1 MMNRGVMDRQM
12 FAKGGAAF
20 PDLSGD
26 GKVTQKDILMGRGVI
41 PMQEGGMAPMMPP
54 QGAAPMMP
62 PSAAMMGE
70 ASGVPEEQAEAMGAQ
85 VMDTGAM
92 QGMLAQVADNLE
104 NLDEVED
111 YEQVMNVMRGDNAT
125 LEDRYNELSSV
136 VGPEDARQT
145 PESVLALV
153 QPVMMMAAVDQGIG
167 GLAAEEMT
175 APVEGPMA
183 GGIMSTVAP
192 PLPQEAPPMPPAG
205 MGGPPPV
212 NFKKG
217 GLVRRGDN
225 QPVKYFSSGG
235 VDFEALMPYIGPR
248 VGSSPEEQVALR
260 AQVDAA
266 MAPPNASVPAQDDG
280 SRLRQLMD
288 AQKEIYREYGL
299 GDAASRTADLEEQKR
314 LTQAQMLFDIANTAL
329 TFAAPMEGERS
340 GLSPAERL
348 ALAATKTQL
357 PQTIGARAQQQLEMQ
372 KAAKKEE
379 RAIDL
384 AALQSAETKLA
395 TEVAAKEARDLANI
409 KASVRT
415 PKIENLVGSDGAVIG
430 TFDVNSTSEYAQL
443 KAAQKDNPGSYIGTP
458 PKPSTKGPEYK
469 TVVSPD
475 GKAIASFNV
484 NSDVG
489 NNSLAKALKDNEGS
503 YVGTPKAPSDEKTDF
518 QVVYN
523 GTGKAV
529 AGIPPYG
536 YSKMFN
542 IVDKDQFAAM
552 NTLLEGNPGLLPTNI
567 PTGPTPPAPISERDF
582 FMKFGFSYQAFG
594 QLSPEDQNFV
604 RGLPVVTAKD
614 FFMKFNMMPEEFK
627 ALSEEEQRF
636 KLGLPTLT
644 DKDYFDKFK
653 MSKADFLAQPPDVQ
667 NRLMGITPKT
677 EIKTDALGRFVDV
690 TDPSNPV
697 VIWGV
702 EKKSTPKLVKVTID
716 GVEQFVDTNSPTWPA
731 VQKRINEA
739 AEKKPGSATIT
750 NIGQEVSPKGYWV
763 GGKIV
768 LSYDKGRTYTDEK
781 GEIQQI
787 PSGAFPV
794 SDTTTYEVHKNEAA
808 KVTAATQLRDLDARI
823 LSDLTGAEGV
833 TADDLL
839 GVKNAL
845 SMARK
850 GTGFYSNFTAL
861 LDGAS
866 SLIPPAIKPDW
877 VTEFGRETQ
886 EARQY
891 LRGVRV
897 LGRSALVVNNRFPVA
912 EMATVAE
919 LFPKPEAF
927 LVDPDTE
934 ARKFVQIKQLAM
946 QQYRHNLK
954 QLEGNLAPAD
964 RNAITANNLEIQRL
978 LSLLPGVNLSGDEAS
993 GVSPEVMSGAQNI
1006 MQGAVNRSKQ

>member
-1 MMNRGVMDRQM
+1 M
-12 FAKGGAAF
+12 FAQGGAAF

-26 GKVTQKDILMGRGVI
+26 GRVTQRDILMGRGVEFK
-41 PMQEGGMAPMMPP
+41 QEGGMAGMMPP
-54 QGAAPMMP
+54 EAAGIASMTATTP
-62 PSAAMMGE
+62 PSPQME
-70 ASGVPEEQAEAMGAQ
+70 ALGAEAVDPAILE
-85 VMDTGAM
+85 
-92 QGMLAQVADNLE
+92 GMLAQAGAGISDLE
-104 NLDEVED
+104 NAQDF
-111 YEQVMNVMRGDNAT
+111 EQMMNMMRGDEAT
-125 LEDRYNELSSV
+125 IPERRQELAEI
-136 VGPEDARQT
+136 VGPEDAAQT
-145 PESVLALV
+145 PESVLALA
-153 QPVMMMAAVDQGIG
+153 QPSIMLASTDQGIG
-167 GLAAEEMT
+167 ALAQQEMT
-175 APVEGPMA
+175 EPVEGAMA
-183 GGIMSTVAP
+183 EGIMSTVAP
-192 PLPQEAPPMPPAG
+192 PPQEAAPMPPAG

-212 NFKKG
+212 NFNQG

-225 QPVKYFSSGG
+225 QPVKYFANGG
-235 VDFEALMPYIGPR
+235 VDFEAIQPFLGPR
-248 VGSSPEEQVALR
+248 VGMTPTQSQDLR
-260 AQVDAA
+260 AQIDAA
-266 MAPPNASVPAQDDG
+266 SSTPNANVPTQGDG

-288 AQKEIYREYGL
+288 AQKELYREYGL

-329 TFAAPMEGERS
+329 TFAAPMEGERR

-395 TEVAAKEARDLANI
+395 AELASKEARDLANI
-409 KASVRT
+409 KASAT
-415 PKIENLVGSDGAVIG
+415 SPELKNLVGSDGVVIG
-430 TFDVNSTSEYAQL
+430 TFNVNNSTEMAQL
-443 KAAQKDNPGSYIGTP
+443 KSAQQENPGSYIGTP

-469 TVVSPD
+469 TVVSAD
-475 GKAIASFNV
+475 GAAIGSFDV
-484 NSDVG
+484 NSDTG
-489 NNSLAKALKDNEGS
+489 NSALATALKNNPDS

-523 GTGKAV
+523 GTGKTV
-529 AGIPPYG
+529 AGIGPYS
-536 YSKMFN
+536 YSKVYN
-542 IVDKDQFAAM
+542 INNKDDLAAL
-552 NTLLEGNPGLLPTNI
+552 NTLVSDNAGLVPTNM

-604 RGLPVVTAKD
+604 RGLPVVTSKD

-677 EIKTDALGRFVDV
+677 DIKTDALGRFVDV

-697 VIWGV
+697 VIWGT

-750 NIGQEVSPKGYWV
+750 NIGQEVSPKGYLV
-763 GGKIV
+763 DGKIV
-768 LSYDKGRTYTDEK
+768 LSYDKGRTYTDEN
-781 GEIQQI
+781 GEPQPI

-808 KVTAATQLRDLDARI
+808 KVAATQQLRDLDARI

-850 GTGFYSNFTAL
+850 GTGFYSNLTAL
-861 LDGAS
+861 LDSVS
-866 SLIPPAIKPDW
+866 SVVPSPIKPNW
-877 VTEFGRETQ
+877 LSEFGRETQ

-927 LVDPDTE
+927 LADPDTE
-934 ARKFVQIKQLAM
+934 ARKFVQIKRLAM

-978 LSLLPGVNLSGDEAS
+978 LSLLPGVNLSGDEDS
-993 GVSPEVMSGAQNI
+993 GVSPEVMSGAQSI
-1006 MQGAVNRSKQ
+1006 MQGAVDRGKQ

>member
-1 MMNRGVMDRQM
+1 MDRQM
-12 FAKGGAAF
+12 FRQGGAAF
-20 PDLSGD
+20 PDMNND
-26 GKVTQKDILMGRGVI
+26 GRITQKDILMGRGVEFK
-41 PMQEGGMAPMMPP
+41 QEGGIAGMM
-54 QGAAPMMP
+54 AAPGM
-62 PSAAMMGE
+62 A
-70 ASGVPEEQAEAMGAQ
+70 
-85 VMDTGAM
+85 GAM
-92 QGMLAQVADNLE
+92 AAQSDMPTEAVGQAAGAIDPSMLEGMLAEVAGNIE
-104 NLDEVED
+104 NMDAAED
-111 YEQVMNVMRGDNAT
+111 FESVMNAMRGDNASI
-125 LEDRYNELSSV
+125 EERRDELAGV
-136 VGPEDARQT
+136 VGPEDAAQT

-153 QPVMMMAAVDQGIG
+153 QPVMQLASIDQGIG
-167 GLAAEEMT
+167 GLAQEEMT
-175 APVEGPMA
+175 QPVEGAMA
-183 GGIMSTVAP
+183 EGIMSTVAP
-192 PLPQEAPPMPPAG
+192 PPQEAAPMPPAG

-212 NFKKG
+212 NFNQG

-225 QPVKYFSSGG
+225 QPVKYFANGG
-235 VDFEALMPYIGPR
+235 VDFEALAPIIGPR
-248 VGSSPEEQVALR
+248 VGTTPGEQELLR
-260 AQVDAA
+260 RKIDAA
-266 MAPPNASVPAQDDG
+266 MVPVASPNANVPTQGDG
-280 SRLRQLMD
+280 SRLRELME

-299 GDAASRTADLEEQKR
+299 GDAASRATDLEEQKR

-329 TFAAPMEGERS
+329 TFAAPMEGERR

-384 AALQSAETKLA
+384 AALQSSETKLA
-395 TEVAAKEARDLANI
+395 AEVAAKEARDLANI
-409 KASVRT
+409 KASVKS
-415 PKIENLVGSDGAVIG
+415 PELKNLVGSDGVVIG
-430 TFDVNSTSEYAQL
+430 TFNINNTTEMAQL
-443 KAAQKDNPGSYIGTP
+443 TAAQKDNPGSYIGTP
-458 PKPSTKGPEYK
+458 PKPTIKGPDYK
-469 TVVSPD
+469 TVVSAD
-475 GKAIASFNV
+475 GKAIGSFDV
-484 NSDVG
+484 NSDTG
-489 NNSLAKALKDNEGS
+489 NKALASALESNADS

-523 GTGKAV
+523 GTGKTV
-529 AGIPPYG
+529 AGIGPYS
-536 YSKMFN
+536 YSKVYN
-542 IVDKDQFAAM
+542 INNKDDLAAL
-552 NTLLEGNPGLLPTNI
+552 NTLVSENAGLVPTNM

-582 FMKFGFSYQAFG
+582 FMKFGFSYKAFG
-594 QLSPEDQNFV
+594 QLSPEDQNFI
-604 RGLPVVTAKD
+604 RGLPVVTDKD
-614 FFMKFNMMPEEFK
+614 FFVKFGMMPDEFK
-627 ALSEEEQRF
+627 KLNESDQRY

-644 DKDYFDKFK
+644 DNDYFTKFG
-653 MSKADFLAQPPDVQ
+653 MNKADFLALDSEVQ
-667 NRLMGITPKT
+667 NRLLGITPKT
-677 EIKTDALGRFVDV
+677 EIKTDALGRLVDV
-690 TDPSNPV
+690 TDPANPKV
-697 VIWGV
+697 VWST
-702 EKKSTPKLVKVTID
+702 EKKTTPKVVKVTIN
-716 GVEQFVDTNSPTWPA
+716 GEEKYVDVNSEAWPA
-731 VQKRINEA
+731 VQKQINTALKEQ
-739 AEKKPGSATIT
+739 PGSATVT
-750 NIGQEVSPKGYWV
+750 TVGNEVSPKGYLV
-763 GGKIV
+763 DGKIV
-768 LSYDKGRTYTDEK
+768 LSYDKGRTYVDAN
-781 GEIQQI
+781 GNRQDI

-808 KVTAATQLRDLDARI
+808 KVAATAQLRDLDARI

-845 SMARK
+845 AMARK

-866 SLIPPAIKPDW
+866 SLIPSPIKPDW

-934 ARKFVQIKQLAM
+934 ARKFVQIKRLAM

-978 LSLLPGVNLSGDEAS
+978 LSLLPGVNLSGEEAT
-993 GVSPEVMSGAQNI
+993 GVSPDALSGAQSI
-1006 MQGAVNRSKQ
+1006 MQGAVNRGK

>member
-1 MMNRGVMDRQM
+1 MDRQM
-12 FAKGGAAF
+12 FRQGGAAF
-20 PDLSGD
+20 PDMNND
-26 GKVTQKDILMGRGVI
+26 GRITQKDILMGRGVEFK
-41 PMQEGGMAPMMPP
+41 QEGGIAGMM
-54 QGAAPMMP
+54 AAPGM
-62 PSAAMMGE
+62 A
-70 ASGVPEEQAEAMGAQ
+70 
-85 VMDTGAM
+85 GAM
-92 QGMLAQVADNLE
+92 AAQSDMPTEAVGQAAGAIDPSMLEGMLAEVASNIE
-104 NLDEVED
+104 NMDAAED
-111 YEQVMNVMRGDNAT
+111 FESVMNAMRGDNAT
-125 LEDRYNELSSV
+125 IEERRDELAGV
-136 VGPEDARQT
+136 VGPEDAAQT

-153 QPVMMMAAVDQGIG
+153 QPVMQLASIDQGIG
-167 GLAAEEMT
+167 GLAQEEMT
-175 APVEGPMA
+175 EPVEGAMA
-183 GGIMSTVAP
+183 EGIMSTVAP
-192 PLPQEAPPMPPAG
+192 PPQEAAPMPPAG

-212 NFKKG
+212 NFNQG

-225 QPVKYFSSGG
+225 QPVKYFSNGG
-235 VDFEALMPYIGPR
+235 VDFEALEPFMGPR
-248 VGSSPEEQVALR
+248 VGMTPTQSQDLR
-260 AQVDAA
+260 AQIDAA
-266 MAPPNASVPAQDDG
+266 SSTPNANVPTQGDG
-280 SRLRQLMD
+280 SRLRELME

-299 GDAASRTADLEEQKR
+299 GDAASRATDLEEQKR

-329 TFAAPMEGERS
+329 TFAAPMEGERR

-395 TEVAAKEARDLANI
+395 AEVASKEARDLANI
-409 KASVRT
+409 KASVKS
-415 PKIENLVGSDGAVIG
+415 PELKNLVGSDGVVIG
-430 TFDVNSTSEYAQL
+430 TFNVNNSTELAQL
-443 KAAQKDNPGSYIGTP
+443 KASQKENPGSYIGTP
-458 PKPSTKGPEYK
+458 PKPTTKGPDYK
-469 TVVSPD
+469 TVVSAD
-475 GKAIASFNV
+475 GKAIGSFDV
-484 NSDVG
+484 NSDAG
-489 NNSLAKALKDNEGS
+489 NKALASALSANADS

-523 GTGKAV
+523 GTGETV
-529 AGIPPYG
+529 AGISPYS
-536 YSKMFN
+536 YSKVFN
-542 IVDKDQFAAM
+542 INNKDDLAAL
-552 NTLLEGNPGLLPTNI
+552 NTLVSDNAGLVPTNM

-594 QLSPEDQNFV
+594 QLSPEDQNYI
-604 RGLPVVTAKD
+604 RGLPVVTSKD
-614 FFMKFNMMPEEFK
+614 FFVKFGMMPDEFK
-627 ALSEEEQRF
+627 KLNESDQRY

-644 DKDYFDKFK
+644 DNDYFTKFG
-653 MSKADFLAQPPDVQ
+653 MNKADFLALDSEVQ
-667 NRLMGITPKT
+667 NRLLGVTPKT
-677 EIKTDALGRFVDV
+677 EIKTDALGRLVDV
-690 TDPSNPV
+690 TDPANPKV
-697 VIWGV
+697 VWST
-702 EKKSTPKLVKVTID
+702 EKKTTPKVVKVTIN
-716 GVEQFVDTNSPTWPA
+716 GEEKYVDVNSEAWPA
-731 VQKRINEA
+731 VQKQINTALKEQ
-739 AEKKPGSATIT
+739 PGSATVT
-750 NIGQEVSPKGYWV
+750 TVGNEVSPKGYLV
-763 GGKIV
+763 DGKIV
-768 LSYDKGRTYTDEK
+768 LSYDKGRTYVDANGKRQE
-781 GEIQQI
+781 I

-808 KVTAATQLRDLDARI
+808 KVAASAQLRDLDARI

-845 SMARK
+845 AMARK

-866 SLIPPAIKPDW
+866 SLIPSPIKPDW

-934 ARKFVQIKQLAM
+934 ARKFVQIKRLAM

-978 LSLLPGVNLSGDEAS
+978 LSLLPGVNLSGEEAT
-993 GVSPEVMSGAQNI
+993 GVSPDALSGAQNI
-1006 MQGAVNRSKQ
+1006 MQGAVNRGKQ

>member
-1 MMNRGVMDRQM
+1 MDRQM
-12 FAKGGAAF
+12 FRQGGAAF
-20 PDLSGD
+20 PDMNND
-26 GKVTQKDILMGRGVI
+26 GKTTYADILIGRGVEFK
-41 PMQEGGMAPMMPP
+41 QEGGIAGMM
-54 QGAAPMMP
+54 AAPGM
-62 PSAAMMGE
+62 A
-70 ASGVPEEQAEAMGAQ
+70 
-85 VMDTGAM
+85 GAM
-92 QGMLAQVADNLE
+92 AAQSDMPTEAVGQAAGAIDPSMLEGMLAEVASNIE
-104 NLDEVED
+104 NMDAAED
-111 YEQVMNVMRGDNAT
+111 FESVMNAMRGDNAT
-125 LEDRYNELSSV
+125 IEERRDELAGV
-136 VGPEDARQT
+136 VGPEDAAQT

-153 QPVMMMAAVDQGIG
+153 QPVMQLASIDQGIG
-167 GLAAEEMT
+167 GLAQEEMT
-175 APVEGPMA
+175 EPVEGAMA
-183 GGIMSTVAP
+183 EGIMSTVAP
-192 PLPQEAPPMPPAG
+192 PPQEAAPMPPAG

-212 NFKKG
+212 NFNQG

-225 QPVKYFSSGG
+225 QPVKYFANGG
-235 VDFEALMPYIGPR
+235 VDFEALEPFMGPR
-248 VGSSPEEQVALR
+248 VGTTPGEQELLR
-260 AQVDAA
+260 RRIDAA
-266 MAPPNASVPAQDDG
+266 IAPVAPPNANVPTQGDG
-280 SRLRQLMD
+280 SRLRELME

-299 GDAASRTADLEEQKR
+299 GDAASRATDLEEQKR

-329 TFAAPMEGERS
+329 TFAAPMEGERR

-395 TEVAAKEARDLANI
+395 AEVASKEARDLANI
-409 KASVRT
+409 KASAKS
-415 PKIENLVGSDGAVIG
+415 PELKNLVGSDGVVIG
-430 TFDVNSTSEYAQL
+430 TFNVNNSTEMAQL
-443 KAAQKDNPGSYIGTP
+443 KAAQKENPGSYIGTP
-458 PKPSTKGPEYK
+458 PKPTTKGPEYK
-469 TVVSPD
+469 TVVSAD
-475 GKAIASFNV
+475 GKAIGSFDV
-484 NSDVG
+484 NSDAG
-489 NNSLAKALKDNEGS
+489 NKALATALENNADS

-523 GTGKAV
+523 GTGETV
-529 AGIPPYG
+529 AGISPYS
-536 YSKMFN
+536 YSKVFN
-542 IVDKDQFAAM
+542 INNKDDLAAL
-552 NTLLEGNPGLLPTNI
+552 NTLVSDNAGLVPTNM

-594 QLSPEDQNFV
+594 QLSPEDQNYI
-604 RGLPVVTAKD
+604 RGLPVVTSKD
-614 FFMKFNMMPEEFK
+614 FFVKFGMMPDEFK
-627 ALSEEEQRF
+627 KLNESDQRY

-644 DKDYFDKFK
+644 DNDYFTKFG
-653 MSKADFLAQPPDVQ
+653 MNKADFLALDSEVQ
-667 NRLMGITPKT
+667 NRLLGVTPKT
-677 EIKTDALGRFVDV
+677 EIKTDALGRLVDV
-690 TDPSNPV
+690 TDPANPKV
-697 VIWGV
+697 VWST
-702 EKKSTPKLVKVTID
+702 EKKTTPKVVKVTIN
-716 GVEQFVDTNSPTWPA
+716 GEEKYVDVNSEAWPA
-731 VQKRINEA
+731 VQKQINTALKEQ
-739 AEKKPGSATIT
+739 PGSATVT
-750 NIGQEVSPKGYWV
+750 TVGNEVSPKGYLV
-763 GGKIV
+763 DGKIV
-768 LSYDKGRTYTDEK
+768 LSYDKGRTYVDANGKRQE
-781 GEIQQI
+781 I

-808 KVTAATQLRDLDARI
+808 KVAASAQLRDLDARI

-845 SMARK
+845 AMARK

-866 SLIPPAIKPDW
+866 SLIPSPIKPDW

-934 ARKFVQIKQLAM
+934 ARKFVQIKRLAM

-978 LSLLPGVNLSGDEAS
+978 LSLLPGVNLSGEEAT
-993 GVSPEVMSGAQNI
+993 GVSPDALSGAQNI
-1006 MQGAVNRSKQ
+1006 MQGAVNRGKQ

>member
-1 MMNRGVMDRQM
+1 MDRQM

-20 PDLSGD
+20 PDYSGD
-26 GKVTQKDILMGRGVI
+26 GQITQKDILMGRGVI

-54 QGAAPMMP
+54 QGMPPMMP
-62 PSAAMMGE
+62 PSGAMMGA

-85 VMDTGAM
+85 TMDTGAM

-125 LEDRYNELSSV
+125 LEDRYDELAGV

-175 APVEGPMA
+175 APVEGAMA
-183 GGIMSTVAP
+183 EGIMSTVAP
-192 PLPQEAPPMPPAG
+192 PPPAEMAPSMPPAG

-212 NFKKG
+212 NFNQG

-225 QPVKYFSSGG
+225 QPVKHFANGG
-235 VDFEALMPYIGPR
+235 VDFEALMPYMGPR
-248 VGSSPEEQVALR
+248 VGMTPTQSQDLR
-260 AQVDAA
+260 AKIDAA
-266 MAPPNASVPAQDDG
+266 STTPNANVASQGDG

-299 GDAASRTADLEEQKR
+299 GDAASRTADLEEQKK
-314 LTQAQMLFDIANTAL
+314 LTQAQMLFDIAQTAL
-329 TFAAPMEGERS
+329 TFAAPMQGEPR

-348 ALAATKTQL
+348 AMAASSTKL

-395 TEVAAKEARDLANI
+395 AEVAATEARGLANI
-409 KASVRT
+409 KASAKS
-415 PKIENLVGSDGAVIG
+415 PELKNLVGSDGVVIG
-430 TFDVNSTSEYAQL
+430 TFNVNNSTEMAQL
-443 KAAQKDNPGSYIGTP
+443 KASQRENPGSYIGTP
-458 PKPSTKGPEYK
+458 PKPTTKGPEYK
-469 TVVSPD
+469 TVVSAD
-475 GKAIASFNV
+475 GAAIGSFDV
-484 NSDVG
+484 NSDTG
-489 NNSLAKALKDNEGS
+489 NSALATALKNNPDS

-523 GTGKAV
+523 GTGKTV
-529 AGIPPYG
+529 AGIGPYS
-536 YSKMFN
+536 YSKVFN
-542 IVDKDQFAAM
+542 INNKDDLAEL
-552 NTLLEGNPGLLPTNI
+552 NTLVSDNTGLVPTNM

-614 FFMKFNMMPEEFK
+614 FFVKFGMMPDEFK
-627 ALSEEEQRF
+627 KLNESDQRY

-644 DKDYFDKFK
+644 DNDYFTKFG
-653 MSKADFLAQPPDVQ
+653 MNKADFLALDSEVQ
-667 NRLMGITPKT
+667 NRLLGVTPKT
-677 EIKTDALGRFVDV
+677 EIKTDALGRLVDV
-690 TDPSNPV
+690 TDPANPKV
-697 VIWGV
+697 VWGT
-702 EKKSTPKLVKVTID
+702 EKKTTPKVVKVTIN
-716 GVEQFVDTNSPTWPA
+716 GEEKYVDVNSEAWPA
-731 VQKRINEA
+731 VQSQINTALKEQ
-739 AEKKPGSATIT
+739 PGSATVT
-750 NIGQEVSPKGYWV
+750 TVGNEVSPKGYLV
-763 GGKIV
+763 DNKIV
-768 LSYDKGRTYTDEK
+768 LSYDKGRTYVDANGK
-781 GEIQQI
+781 RQDI

-808 KVTAATQLRDLDARI
+808 KVAATQQLRDLDARI

-845 SMARK
+845 AMARK

-866 SLIPPAIKPDW
+866 SLIPGPIKPDW

-934 ARKFVQIKQLAM
+934 ARKFIQIKQLAM

-978 LSLLPGVNLSGDEAS
+978 LSLLPGVNLSGDEDS
-993 GVSPEVMSGAQNI
+993 GVSPEVMSGAQSI
-1006 MQGAVNRSKQ
+1006 MQGAVDRGKQ